1 MSNELMQ
8 QKIEKAQ
15 RWIDCGKQVVKDGN
29 MRQHY
34 HFMAQAG
41 WINDPNGLIYF
52 KGKYHFF
59 YQCNPYEGFWGSIY
73 WGHAV
78 SDDMLHWEYL
88 PLALAPSE
96 VYDEHP
102 RGGCFSGSAIE
113 HDGRLFLMYTA
124 AANEGRGV
132 EQTQCIAYS
141 KDGIHFEK
149 YHGNPVLTAPEGIEA
164 NQFRDPKVWKHE
176 DTYYMVCGASRD
188 GKGQAL
194 LYQSKDML
202 HWTFFNVLAESRGEW
217 G

>member
-15 RWIDCGKQVVKDGN
+15 RWIDCRKQVVKDGN

-132 EQTQCIAYS
+132 EQTDRKS
-141 KDGIHFEK
+141 
-149 YHGNPVLTAPEGIEA
+149 V
-164 NQFRDPKVWKHE
+164 V
-176 DTYYMVCGASRD
+176 
-188 GKGQAL
+188 
-194 LYQSKDML
+194 
-202 HWTFFNVLAESRGEW
+202 
-217 G
+217 